1 MLIDNVLSANFAIL
15 GVNLKEKKP
24 VILLAKW
31 VYLRIENCNL
41 GQVSSGELWASSKR
55 QRGA

>member
-15 GVNLKEKKP
+15 GCQPQKKKP

-31 VYLRIENCNL
+31 VCLRIENCNL